1 MSGEPGQNV
10 HALEACGLT
19 KRYGRLTAIEG
30 VSFQVAPG
38 EIVGFLGPNG
48 AGKSTTLGILAGRLL
63 ATEGRAYIGGIS
75 VASEPA
81 AARQRLAHMPENNPL
96 PEEARVREYLEL
108 RARLKGVEED
118 RVGLRVDQVLHDCN
132 LRERASSLIGQLS
145 KGFRQRVGIADALI
159 AEPEVVL
166 LDEPTIG
173 LDPQQILGIRDL
185 LRSLRGKL
193 AILISSHILSE
204 VEQVCDRVIIIHRGK
219 IVAQGSPAALRQDLL
234 PPPALLITTSASA
247 TDVLAIAQKIDPSAQ
262 AREAAAGTIRVELS
276 ATSQARAQLLAA
288 LIQANLSVTALTE
301 ETTGLEAIFLAA
313 TRRETSEAAVR

>member
-1 MSGEPGQNV
+1 MPEAPGQNV

-30 VSFQVAPG
+30 VSFHVAPG

-63 ATEGRAYIGGIS
+63 ATEGRAFIGGIS
-75 VASEPA
+75 VAAEPA
-81 AARQRLAHMPENNPL
+81 LARRRLAHMPENNPL
-96 PEEARVREYLEL
+96 PEETRVQEYLEL

-132 LRERASSLIGQLS
+132 LRERAASLIGQLS

-159 AEPEVVL
+159 AEPEIVL

-185 LRSLRGKL
+185 LRGLRGKI
-193 AILISSHILSE
+193 AVLISSHILNE
-204 VEQVCDRVIIIHRGK
+204 VEQVCDRVVIIHRGK
-219 IVAQGSPAALRQDLL
+219 VVAQGSPAALRHDLL
-234 PPPALLITTSASA
+234 PPPALLITTSAT
-247 TDVLAIAQKIDPSAQ
+247 TDAVLAVVQKIDTAAQ
-262 AREAAAGTIRVELS
+262 ARELSPGKIRVELS
-276 ATSQARAQLLAA
+276 VDSKARSQLLAA
-288 LIQANLSVTALTE
+288 LIQANLVVTALTE
-301 ETTGLEAIFLAA
+301 EPADLEAIFLAA
-313 TRRETSEAAVR
+313 TRRDTQEAAVR